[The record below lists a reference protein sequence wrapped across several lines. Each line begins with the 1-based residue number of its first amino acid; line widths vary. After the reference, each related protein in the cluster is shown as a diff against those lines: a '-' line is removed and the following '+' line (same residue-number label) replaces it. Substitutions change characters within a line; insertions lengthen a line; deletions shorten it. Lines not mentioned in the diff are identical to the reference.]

1 MNGKTW
7 CDSASWSVIVG
18 SQKLWNGGLWI
29 DAIVGLLIC
38 CHTKRKRKKETSL
51 NILSGSGWLPLG
63 PDAPELTTWKR
74 SLSPRR
80 VTPMHARAALR
91 IIYKYIY
98 MCVCIYFVFF
108 LFSLVKR
115 FSLWLIWPHL
125 FPPPPQKRRISP
137 SSFFPTFSN
146 PFFGN
151 NIGASQINWA
161 GDYNYGASRI
171 TRLFERLDLIL
182 ICVDVFSI
190 SETGDSSDDE

>member
-98 MCVCIYFVFF
+98 IYICVCVCIYFVFF

-125 FPPPPQKRRISP
+125 FPPPSP
-137 SSFFPTFSN
+137 KKKNFSLFLFSN
-146 PFFGN
+146 IFQPIF
-151 NIGASQINWA
+151 
-161 GDYNYGASRI
+161 RK
-171 TRLFERLDLIL
+171 
-182 ICVDVFSI
+182 
-190 SETGDSSDDE
+190 

>member
-91 IIYKYIY
+91 IIYKYTYIY
-98 MCVCIYFVFF
+98 ICVCVCVSILFSFYSLWSRDFLFGWFGHTCSPPSPKKKNFSLF
-108 LFSLVKR
+108 LFS
-115 FSLWLIWPHL
+115 
-125 FPPPPQKRRISP
+125 
-137 SSFFPTFSN
+137 
-146 PFFGN
+146 
-151 NIGASQINWA
+151 NIFQPIF
-161 GDYNYGASRI
+161 RK
-171 TRLFERLDLIL
+171 
-182 ICVDVFSI
+182 
-190 SETGDSSDDE
+190 